1 MSSCIDVNNYYG
13 GEQDVTEAVKIR
25 LYPTDEQKKI
35 INQNIGN
42 RGFIWNKLLVKI
54 KYENVKPTQKTLNNI
69 LKELRSEYPFLEKSE
84 SSSRQQVYRD
94 LIKAY
99 NKHKKEGRGFPKFKS
114 EKNPNTSFR
123 IQANNNNIHLNE
135 RKNRIQIPTIGKI
148 KFKTSKEHKQKIQES
163 KINNITIKHENG
175 IYTGIININTIN
187 TPLKY
192 CFEAVGIDMGIRR
205 PLTCSNGLK
214 IEEFDLT
221 REEKNVKYYQREMSK
236 KQPGSKNY
244 CIAQKRYWKA
254 LNKKINKKNDQYH
267 KITHH
272 IVKNNQVIVLETL
285 NIKGWFKN
293 KHWAPKLQR
302 ISLYEIIRQLKYKSE
317 RNNRKIIQV
326 GRFFPSSQKCSN
338 CGYQYHDLGLSE
350 EEWTCPVCGKHHD
363 RDLNASIN
371 IKNEGLRLIR
381 EKIIKTISY
390 LGLSWPAVRGYRLE
404 SINIPLNKEHVKKSR
419 IPNFL
424 KVGGSST
431 EQP

>member
-1 MSSCIDVNNYYG
+1 MSRIIDENNYYG
-13 GEQDVTEAVKIR
+13 GQQDVTEAVKIR
-25 LYPTDEQKKI
+25 LYPTEEQEKK

-42 RGFIWNKLLVKI
+42 RGFIWNKLLGKI
-54 KYENVKPTQKTLNNI
+54 KHENVKPTQKNLNKI
-69 LKELRSEYPFLEKSE
+69 LNELKIKYPFLEKSE

-99 NKHKKEGRGFPKFKS
+99 NKHKKEKNAGFPKFKS
-114 EKNPNTSFR
+114 KKNPNISFR

-135 RKNRIQIPTIGKI
+135 RKNRIQVPTIGKI

-163 KINNITIKHENG
+163 KINNITIKLENG
-175 IYTGIININTIN
+175 IYYGIININTKHK
-187 TPLKY
+187 PMKKQY
-192 CFEAVGIDMGIRR
+192 HAVGIDIGIRR
-205 PLTCSNGLK
+205 PLTCSDGLK
-214 IEEFDLT
+214 MEELDLT
-221 REEKNVKYYQREMSK
+221 QEEKNIKYYQRKMRK
-236 KQPGSKNY
+236 KEPGSRRY
-244 CIAQKRYWKA
+244 RIAKEKYNKA
-254 LNKKINKKNDQYH
+254 MNKKINKKNDQYH

-272 IVKNNQVIVLETL
+272 IVKNNDIIALETL

-293 KHWAPKLQR
+293 KRWAPKLQR

-326 GRFFPSSQKCSN
+326 GRFFPSSQKCIN

-350 EEWTCPVCGKHHD
+350 EEWTCPICGKHHD

-390 LGLSWPAVRGYRLE
+390 WDCHGLRCAGIGSKVLTFCSKSMLKNRE
-404 SINIPLNKEHVKKSR
+404 SPTS
-419 IPNFL
+419 
-424 KVGGSST
+424 
-431 EQP
+431 

>member
-1 MSSCIDVNNYYG
+1 MSSRIDENNYHG

-42 RGFIWNKLLVKI
+42 RGFIWNKMLVKI

-84 SSSRQQVYRD
+84 SSSRQQVFMD

-99 NKHKKEGRGFPKFKS
+99 NKHKKEGAGFPKFKS
-114 EKNPNTSFR
+114 EKNPNISFR
-123 IQANNNNIHLNE
+123 IQANNNNIRLNE
-135 RKNRIQIPTIGKI
+135 RKNRIQIPKIGKI

-175 IYTGIININTIN
+175 IYTGIININTN
-187 TPLKY
+187 HTPLEHS
-192 CFEAVGIDMGIRR
+192 FEAVGIDIGIRR

-214 IEEFDLT
+214 FEEFDLT

-236 KQPGSKNY
+236 KQCGSKRY

-293 KHWAPKLQR
+293 KRWAPKLQR
-302 ISLYEIIRQLKYKSE
+302 ISLYEIIRQLKYKFL

-350 EEWTCPVCGKHHD
+350 EEWTCPECGKHHD

-371 IKNEGLRLIR
+371 IKNEGLRLIQ
-381 EKIIKTISY
+381 EKIIKTSPY
-390 LGLSWPAVRGYRLE
+390 WDCHGLRCAGIGSKVLTFHSTMGMLKNRE
-404 SINIPLNKEHVKKSR
+404 SPTS
-419 IPNFL
+419 
-424 KVGGSST
+424 
-431 EQP
+431 

>member
-1 MSSCIDVNNYYG
+1 MLFANIVNMSSCIDENNYYG
-13 GEQDVTEAVKIR
+13 GKQDVTEAVKIR

-54 KYENVKPTQKTLNNI
+54 KYENVKPTQKNLNNI
-69 LKELRSEYPFLEKSE
+69 LKELKNEYPFLEKSE

-114 EKNPNTSFR
+114 EKNPNISFR

-135 RKNRIQIPTIGKI
+135 RKNRIQMPTIGKI

-163 KINNITIKHENG
+163 QINNITIKHENG
-175 IYTGIININTIN
+175 IYIGIININTIN

-244 CIAQKRYWKA
+244 CIAQKRYWQA

-293 KHWAPKLQR
+293 KHWAPKLHR

-350 EEWTCPVCGKHHD
+350 EEWTCPECGKHHD

-390 LGLSWPAVRGYRLE
+390 WDCHGLRCAGIGSKVLTFHSTKSMLKNRE
-404 SINIPLNKEHVKKSR
+404 SPTS
-419 IPNFL
+419 
-424 KVGGSST
+424 
-431 EQP
+431 